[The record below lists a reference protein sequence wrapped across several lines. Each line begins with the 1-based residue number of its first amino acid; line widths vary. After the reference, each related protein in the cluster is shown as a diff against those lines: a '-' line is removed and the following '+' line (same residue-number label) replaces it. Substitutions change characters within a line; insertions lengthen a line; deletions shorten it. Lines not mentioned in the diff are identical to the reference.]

1 MDLYLIILILIT
13 GPVLGSIMGI
23 LFRPSKVFLYY
34 LLSFSGGIMIAIA
47 MLQLIPERIKIS
59 SVPIAI
65 LGILAG
71 TLLMFVFGKLI
82 TKVHTGDNCRCEQGL
97 FRTAILIIAGIF
109 IHNIPEGLA
118 VAIGTL
124 SGANLSLSIAIA
136 IAFHD
141 IPESI
146 CTSVPY
152 YYCTKN
158 RLKTFLVS
166 VSVIFPTLIGF
177 FAGYF
182 FYKLISSAFVG
193 LIIGI
198 TAGSMIYISADEL
211 IPSSC
216 SKLSNHHTII
226 SFMIGVVFVIFLDML
241 I

>member
-1 MDLYLIILILIT
+1 MDLLLIIFILVV
-13 GPVLGSIMGI
+13 GPILGSLIGVS
-23 LFRPSKVFLYY
+23 FNPSKRFLYY
-34 LLSFSGGIMIAIA
+34 MLSFSGGVMIAIS
-47 MLQLIPERIKIS
+47 MLELVPESIRIS

-65 LGILAG
+65 IGILIG
-71 TLLMFVFGKLI
+71 TVIMFIFGKFI
-82 TKVHTGDNCRCEQGL
+82 SNVHPKDDCKCEPGL
-97 FRTAILIIAGIF
+97 FKSAILIITGIF

-124 SGANLSLSIAIA
+124 SENGVTLFLAIA

-152 YYCTKN
+152 YFCTKN

-166 VSVIFPTLIGF
+166 VSVILPTLLGF
-177 FAGYF
+177 FLGYF
-182 FYKLISSAFVG
+182 FYKIISPNMVG
-193 LIIGI
+193 LVTAI

-216 SKLSNHHTII
+216 SKVSNHHTII
-226 SFMIGVVFVIFLDML
+226 SFMVGVVFVIFLDM
-241 I
+241 II